1 MSANGTSQQ
10 NLEFSLCS
18 MQEIH
23 NKMTFLSTNRPE
35 CFTDRVQVSFSFSFL
50 SLTLSACFLTH
61 IIITEG
67 VSQPELLR

>member
-10 NLEFSLCS
+10 NLEFSPCS

-35 CFTDRVQVSFSFSFL
+35 CFTDRVQVSFSFSVL
-50 SLTLSACFLTH
+50 SL
-61 IIITEG
+61 
-67 VSQPELLR
+67 